1 MPVPVAINLTS
12 RQFHDP
18 LLVTHVAE
26 TLREHRLDGQWIEF
40 EVAESAL
47 FADLEQSRKQLARLA
62 ELGVGVAVDRFG
74 GDIRRWF
81 ELADAPLTRIKVE
94 CSVLAELSGN
104 DRGRMALS
112 AWQGVLGRPL
122 AVTGV
127 ESDDDL
133 ACAERIGSQAVQ
145 GWVCQ
150 APLNGEQMAQVLRQR
165 QAREAGLPAESPA
178 AG

>member
-1 MPVPVAINLTS
+1 MVC
-12 RQFHDP
+12 
-18 LLVTHVAE
+18 
-26 TLREHRLDGQWIEF
+26 
-40 EVAESAL
+40 
-47 FADLEQSRKQLARLA
+47 
-62 ELGVGVAVDRFG
+62 

-81 ELADAPLTRIKVE
+81 ELAAAPLTRIKVE

-165 QAREAGLPAESPA
+165 QAREAGLPAEPPA